1 MRLATL
7 ATIAATLV
15 GSIAL
20 GAAPASAAFIALG
33 SNIDFQG
40 TVGGIDGPNI
50 WNSTGADWH
59 TNGLPS
65 VGVAGTVGMNTA
77 GLDFAVFNPGSCPT
91 SSAGGCGTITDLMS
105 YVQNSNTLNSP
116 SLPVAS
122 YITFTQG
129 PNNAT
134 FTMTSFQQTT
144 LPPADPQLGTVIFAG
159 AGIITLNGFD
169 PTLGIYTITAQGDG
183 FTTFSGTIIALG
195 VADVPEPASMLL
207 LGVGLA
213 GLCVAKRRERHSE
226 A

>member
-20 GAAPASAAFIALG
+20 GAAPASAAYITLG

-65 VGVAGTVGMNTA
+65 VGVAGTIGMNTA
-77 GLDFAVFNPGSCPT
+77 TLEFGVFNPGTCP
-91 SSAGGCGTITDLMS
+91 SSSVGGCGTIKDLLS

-122 YITFTQG
+122 YITFSQG

-144 LPPADPQLGTVIFAG
+144 VLPDGPQLGTVIFSG
-159 AGIITLNGFD
+159 LGIITLNGFD
-169 PTLGIYTITAQGDG
+169 PTLGLYTITAQGDG
-183 FTTFSGTIIALG
+183 FTTFSGTIIASG
-195 VADVPEPASMLL
+195 VAAPEPASMLL
-207 LGVGLA
+207 MGAGLA
-213 GLCVAKRRERHSE
+213 GLCVVKRRARRSE